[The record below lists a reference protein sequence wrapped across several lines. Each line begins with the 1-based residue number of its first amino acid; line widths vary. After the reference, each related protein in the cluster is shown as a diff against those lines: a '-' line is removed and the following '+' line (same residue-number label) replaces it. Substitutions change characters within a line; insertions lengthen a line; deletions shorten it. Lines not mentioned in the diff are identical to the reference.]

1 MSKLKN
7 QITVFVLF
15 FSLFAPLIVTIIWLQ
30 HEKTKTRQ
38 EVKWKLIS
46 GIDKENL
53 VLLKFTLTEYLQNSN
68 LSNSKEFEYHG
79 QMYDLVEKE
88 IKGNNMWLWC
98 WEDRKET
105 SFDKKLNDLVVGAFS
120 NNPQNKDTQERL
132 NVFFKSFFFTSI
144 TKDIFTQN
152 QVLKIYADI
161 SIKIKTPAN
170 PPSSP
175 PPQMS

>member
-1 MSKLKN
+1 
-7 QITVFVLF
+7 
-15 FSLFAPLIVTIIWLQ
+15 
-30 HEKTKTRQ
+30 
-38 EVKWKLIS
+38 
-46 GIDKENL
+46 
-53 VLLKFTLTEYLQNSN
+53 LLKFTLTEYLQNSN

-132 NVFFKSFFFTSI
+132 
-144 TKDIFTQN
+144 
-152 QVLKIYADI
+152 
-161 SIKIKTPAN
+161 
-170 PPSSP
+170 
-175 PPQMS
+175 